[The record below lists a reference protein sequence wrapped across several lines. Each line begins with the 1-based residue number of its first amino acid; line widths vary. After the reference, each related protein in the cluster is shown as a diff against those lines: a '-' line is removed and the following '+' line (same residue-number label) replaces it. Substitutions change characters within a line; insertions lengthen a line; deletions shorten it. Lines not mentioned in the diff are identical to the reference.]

1 MIWLTKKYPIIEFD
15 RHALF
20 MFTWLWRITRLNYDV
35 CFMTVKEYLLDHAD
49 SMCYLVAKSDLKS
62 YTDGVC
68 VTWL

>member
-1 MIWLTKKYPIIEFD
+1 
-15 RHALF
+15 
-20 MFTWLWRITRLNYDV
+20 
-35 CFMTVKEYLLDHAD
+35 MTVKEYLLDHAD